1 MKKKLFGALMLTTM
15 FALPVFANADEVKEP
30 ADFNDEKTVV
40 VGEVDTTVY
49 QVDIEW
55 GNFSYDWKYDRDTNK
70 FGFKANLGCE
80 GAGQMGDGNLI
91 TESLEYFKSNNLLY
105 SDNTC
110 STLQT
115 SELVDGTAYYA
126 KTQVGGFV
134 RILDES
140 VNAKIKANASFTP
153 SQDYGWISGKFY
165 KSLTFSPVSGK
176 IQYFNQISD
185 GYLSENT
192 DPIPEFEEPL
202 EIQTILRGFD
212 QPTSEYH
219 RAFTA
224 WLSLDVNDQVIQ
236 SNTITSEDVI
246 GTVTIQISQDTD

>member
-1 MKKKLFGALMLTTM
+1 MKKKLFSMLMLTAAFAMPM
-15 FALPVFANADEVKEP
+15 FVNAEEVKQP
-30 ADFNDEKTVV
+30 SDFNDQKSVI
-40 VGEVDTTVY
+40 VGNIDEPVY
-49 QVDIEW
+49 SVDIEW
-55 GNFSYDWKYDRDTNK
+55 GNFSYDWKYDKDTNK
-70 FGFKANLGCE
+70 FGFKANVGCE
-80 GAGQMGDGNLI
+80 GYVMSDGM
-91 TESLEYFKSNNLLY
+91 TELPYYKANNLLY

-115 SELVDGTAYYA
+115 ADLVNGTTYYA
-126 KTQVGGFV
+126 KTSVGGFV

-153 SQDYGWISGKFY
+153 SQDYEWISGKFY
-165 KSLTFSPVSGK
+165 KSLAFSPVSGK

-202 EIQTILRGFD
+202 EIQTILSGFN
-212 QPTSEYH
+212 QPTSEFR

-224 WLSLDVNDQVIQ
+224 WLSLDINDQVTQ
-236 SNTITSEDVI
+236 SNTITAADVI
-246 GTVTIQISQDTD
+246 GTVTIEISQDTD